1 MPQAY
6 PILLRIARMMMTH
19 TYVSLRTQR
28 SMSDTPDTRSQ
39 KYATSLNHIFSARLD
54 APSWRP
60 SAGMAMRAS
69 IAYHQLGAASSR
81 KSIRKVV
88 ANVSQNQ
95 NMSTRDVVQ

>member
-60 SAGMAMRAS
+60 SAGMAMR
-69 IAYHQLGAASSR
+69 SR